1 VGTVERRE
9 REKAELRQLIMDTA
23 RKLFAE
29 RGFDAV
35 SMRAIADAIEY
46 SPTAI
51 YLYFPDKEA
60 LFRQLCHADFASLA
74 QAFHRIG
81 QIDDP
86 VERIRQVGRAYV
98 RFGIE
103 HPQHYRLMFMTPA
116 KLELGEDARQAMTDP
131 SRDGYAFLRLCVQ
144 GALKHDAFRNEYADV
159 ELLCQTLWAAMHG
172 VTALQ
177 VTHGNDPCTDWRPID
192 VRLSTMGDAVLRGLC
207 KPGRFDS
214 RHVVADVPLREEVL
228 S

>member
-1 VGTVERRE
+1 MGTLERRE
-9 REKAELRQLIMDTA
+9 REKAELRQMILDTA

-60 LFRQLCHADFASLA
+60 LFRQICHADFASLA
-74 QAFHRIG
+74 QAFQRIG
-81 QIDDP
+81 RIDDP

-103 HPQHYRLMFMTPA
+103 HPQHYRLMFMTPC
-116 KLELGEDARQAMTDP
+116 KLEPGPEQREAMADP
-131 SRDGYAFLRLCVQ
+131 SRDGYAFLRHCVED
-144 GALKHDAFRNEYADV
+144 ALRQDAFCDKYRDV

-177 VTHGNDPCTDWRPID
+177 VTHSQDPCADWRPID
-192 VRLSTMGDAVLRGLC
+192 MRLSVMGDALLRGLC
-207 KPGRFDS
+207 KPGRFDA
-214 RHVVADVPLREEVL
+214 RQIVADIPLREEVQ